1 MKTAC
6 RLVQYGSIQSGTRRG
21 TNFSRTRKSTEV
33 LRALQEIY
41 IDVKMLGL
49 PVSRLHADR
58 AREFRTPAVS
68 EWAASR
74 DILVTR
80 TEGTRQLKMEQQRK
94 R

>member
-1 MKTAC
+1 MKT
-6 RLVQYGSIQSGTRRG
+6 
-21 TNFSRTRKSTEV
+21 
-33 LRALQEIY
+33 
-41 IDVKMLGL
+41 LGL